1 MSITDHFAY
10 GLITPALAFLLS
22 CTGCAVGLS
31 CTSRSRAATGLARA
45 TWLSLGAVS
54 IGGTG
59 IWVMHFVAMLGFAP
73 DGVTIRYDI
82 PLTLLSAGV
91 AIVVV
96 GIGLFVNQIGGQRLP
111 SMMIGGFL
119 TGAGVATMHYMGMA
133 AMKMNATM
141 SYNGAFVVA
150 SVIIAIVA
158 ATAALW
164 CTTHIRG
171 AVATVIATVVMAIA
185 VTGMHYTGMMG
196 VRLSGGTDAIPSGVS
211 TGELLVP
218 LVMAVSIVTLLLVLV
233 VGLWPTESELRAQAE
248 FEARLKESQ
257 DRDGNRSAQA
267 PTLAATTDA
276 LRAGH
281 GGLPSTDGTAHD
293 AAARAP
299 QSPVPAE
306 ADPSKLR
313 PRSVQFR

>member
-10 GLITPALAFLLS
+10 GAITPVLAFLLS

-31 CTSRSRAATGLARA
+31 CTSRSRAAGGVSRVA
-45 TWLSLGAVS
+45 WLSLGAVA

-59 IWVMHFVAMLGFAP
+59 IWVMHFVAMLGFVP
-73 DGVTIRYDI
+73 EGVTIRYDI

-96 GIGLFVNQIGGQRLP
+96 GIGLFVNQVGGQRLP
-111 SMMIGGFL
+111 GMVIGGFL
-119 TGAGVATMHYMGMA
+119 TGSGVATMHYMGMA
-133 AMKMNATM
+133 AMEMNATM
-141 SYNGAFVVA
+141 AFDGVYVIA
-150 SVIIAIVA
+150 SVVIAIVA

-171 AVATVIATVVMAIA
+171 AVATIIATIVMGIA

-196 VRLSGGTDAIPSGVS
+196 VRLSGGTDVIPNGVS

-218 LVMAVSIVTLLLVLV
+218 LVMAVSVVTLLLVLV

-248 FEARLKESQ
+248 FEERLRESQ
-257 DRDGNRSAQA
+257 ERESNRAHS
-267 PTLAATTDA
+267 PTLAATAEA

-281 GGLPSTDGTAHD
+281 SNLTGAQSLYGS
-293 AAARAP
+293 AP
-299 QSPVPAE
+299 VGAQPASGE
-306 ADPSKLR
+306 GDTSKLR
-313 PRSVQFR
+313 PRSMQYR

>member
-1 MSITDHFAY
+1 MTDHFAY
-10 GLITPALAFLLS
+10 GLITPVLAFLLS

-31 CTSRSRAATGLARA
+31 CTSRSRAAGGFSRVA
-45 TWLSLGAVS
+45 WLSLGALA

-73 DGVTIRYDI
+73 QGVTIRYDI

-111 SMMIGGFL
+111 GMVIGGFL
-119 TGAGVATMHYMGMA
+119 TGSGVATMHYMGMA
-133 AMKMNATM
+133 AMEMNATM
-141 SYNGAFVVA
+141 TFDGMYVIA
-150 SVIIAIVA
+150 SVVIAIVA

-171 AVATVIATVVMAIA
+171 AVATIIATIVMGIA

-196 VRLSGGTDAIPSGVS
+196 VRLTGGTDAIPSGVS

-218 LVMAVSIVTLLLVLV
+218 LVMAVSVVTLLLVLV
-233 VGLWPTESELRAQAE
+233 VGLWPTEAELRAQAE
-248 FEARLKESQ
+248 FEQRLRESQ
-257 DRDGNRSAQA
+257 EREYARSVHA
-267 PTLAATTDA
+267 PTLAATTEA

-281 GGLPSTDGTAHD
+281 SSLTGAQSGFGGGAAGSQPPSG
-293 AAARAP
+293 P
-299 QSPVPAE
+299 

-313 PRSVQFR
+313 PRSMQVR